1 MTIFRISVYFV
12 FLDDSTIKLTKDSS
26 SKAKIKTNSS
36 SSSKDLIVSRNVS
49 TSKRPVHN
57 NLLSDLA
64 RISQESSSTS
74 KDDSTKPSSNESKP
88 INKTKTGTSGV
99 PSSAS
104 LVPKRND
111 IKGAPNKVVS
121 TEDNSNDDNESVVT
135 ETYGHPPS
143 EEENQKTEFKLP
155 QPTHLVLNNSRNDV
169 KPFSK
174 LITSS
179 DNGSPANDEQSN
191 DEVTKT
197 QELSPLISDRSET
210 PSNDIVSNTRQQNV
224 YEAKPSNG
232 IVNDAGQQ
240 NVYETKPSNGI
251 VNDAGQQNVYEA
263 KPSNDIVSNAGQ
275 QNVNQAKPTETKKDD
290 NVNANANAA
299 TNNGEKII
307 DEISSIG
314 GDNNKVN
321 FKDITGE
328 YNETTT
334 NYDKSIGKKGM
345 FLLA

>member
-1 MTIFRISVYFV
+1 M
-12 FLDDSTIKLTKDSS
+12 
-26 SKAKIKTNSS
+26 
-36 SSSKDLIVSRNVS
+36 
-49 TSKRPVHN
+49 
-57 NLLSDLA
+57 LSDLA

-88 INKTKTGTSGV
+88 INKTKNDTSGV

-143 EEENQKTEFKLP
+143 EEENQKMEFKLP

-224 YEAKPSNG
+224 YEAKP
-232 IVNDAGQQ
+232 
-240 NVYETKPSNGI
+240 
-251 VNDAGQQNVYEA
+251 
-263 KPSNDIVSNAGQ
+263 
-275 QNVNQAKPTETKKDD
+275 TETKKDD
-290 NVNANANAA
+290 NVNTNGNSNTDAMNVKTYANIHTDTDVNANANAA

>member
-1 MTIFRISVYFV
+1 MTLHEFHKNPAQHQKMIQPN
-12 FLDDSTIKLTKDSS
+12 L
-26 SKAKIKTNSS
+26 AQ
-36 SSSKDLIVSRNVS
+36 
-49 TSKRPVHN
+49 TSPNR
-57 NLLSDLA
+57 
-64 RISQESSSTS
+64 
-74 KDDSTKPSSNESKP
+74 STKRRL
-88 INKTKTGTSGV
+88 V
-99 PSSAS
+99 HLAS

-111 IKGAPNKVVS
+111 IKGAPNKVS

-143 EEENQKTEFKLP
+143 EEENQKMEFKLP

-210 PSNDIVSNTRQQNV
+210 PSNGIVNDAGQQNV

-240 NVYETKPSNGI
+240 NIYEAKPSNGL
-251 VNDAGQQNVYEA
+251 VSNAGQQNVYEA
-263 KPSNDIVSNAGQ
+263 KP
-275 QNVNQAKPTETKKDD
+275 TETKKDD
-290 NVNANANAA
+290 NVNTNGNSNTDAMNVKTYANIHTDTDVNANANAA

>member
-1 MTIFRISVYFV
+1 M
-12 FLDDSTIKLTKDSS
+12 
-26 SKAKIKTNSS
+26 
-36 SSSKDLIVSRNVS
+36 
-49 TSKRPVHN
+49 
-57 NLLSDLA
+57 LSDLA

-88 INKTKTGTSGV
+88 INKTKNDTSGV

-111 IKGAPNKVVS
+111 IKGAPNKVS

-143 EEENQKTEFKLP
+143 EEENQKMEFKLP

-240 NVYETKPSNGI
+240 NVYEAKPSNGI

-263 KPSNDIVSNAGQ
+263 KP
-275 QNVNQAKPTETKKDD
+275 TETKKDD
-290 NVNANANAA
+290 NVNTNGNSNTDAMNVKTYANIHTDTDVNANANAA

>member
-1 MTIFRISVYFV
+1 M
-12 FLDDSTIKLTKDSS
+12 
-26 SKAKIKTNSS
+26 
-36 SSSKDLIVSRNVS
+36 
-49 TSKRPVHN
+49 
-57 NLLSDLA
+57 LSDLA

-88 INKTKTGTSGV
+88 INKTKNGTSGV

-240 NVYETKPSNGI
+240 NIYEAKPSNGL
-251 VNDAGQQNVYEA
+251 VSNAGQQNVYEA
-263 KPSNDIVSNAGQ
+263 KP
-275 QNVNQAKPTETKKDD
+275 TETKKDD
-290 NVNANANAA
+290 NVNTNGNSNTDAMNVKTYANIHTDTDVNANANAA

>member
-1 MTIFRISVYFV
+1 M
-12 FLDDSTIKLTKDSS
+12 
-26 SKAKIKTNSS
+26 
-36 SSSKDLIVSRNVS
+36 
-49 TSKRPVHN
+49 
-57 NLLSDLA
+57 LSDLA

-74 KDDSTKPSSNESKP
+74 KDDSTKPSANESKP

-143 EEENQKTEFKLP
+143 EEENKKTEFKLP

-240 NVYETKPSNGI
+240 NVYE
-251 VNDAGQQNVYEA
+251 A

-290 NVNANANAA
+290 NVNTNGNSNTDAMNVKTYANIHTDTDVNANANAA
-299 TNNGEKII
+299 TNSGEKII

>member
-1 MTIFRISVYFV
+1 M
-12 FLDDSTIKLTKDSS
+12 
-26 SKAKIKTNSS
+26 
-36 SSSKDLIVSRNVS
+36 
-49 TSKRPVHN
+49 
-57 NLLSDLA
+57 SDLA

-74 KDDSTKPSSNESKP
+74 KDDSTKPSANESKP

-143 EEENQKTEFKLP
+143 EEENKKTEFKLP

-240 NVYETKPSNGI
+240 NVYE
-251 VNDAGQQNVYEA
+251 A

-290 NVNANANAA
+290 NVNTNGNSNTDAMNVKTYANIHTDTDVNANANAA
-299 TNNGEKII
+299 TNSGEKII

>member
-1 MTIFRISVYFV
+1 M
-12 FLDDSTIKLTKDSS
+12 
-26 SKAKIKTNSS
+26 
-36 SSSKDLIVSRNVS
+36 
-49 TSKRPVHN
+49 
-57 NLLSDLA
+57 LSDLA

-74 KDDSTKPSSNESKP
+74 KDDSTKPSANESKP

-263 KPSNDIVSNAGQ
+263 KP
-275 QNVNQAKPTETKKDD
+275 TETKKDD
-290 NVNANANAA
+290 NVNTNGNSNTDAMNVKTYANIHTDTDVNANANAA

>member
-1 MTIFRISVYFV
+1 M
-12 FLDDSTIKLTKDSS
+12 
-26 SKAKIKTNSS
+26 
-36 SSSKDLIVSRNVS
+36 
-49 TSKRPVHN
+49 
-57 NLLSDLA
+57 LSDLA

-88 INKTKTGTSGV
+88 INKTKNDTSGV

-240 NVYETKPSNGI
+240 NVYE
-251 VNDAGQQNVYEA
+251 
-263 KPSNDIVSNAGQ
+263 
-275 QNVNQAKPTETKKDD
+275 AKPTETKKDD
-290 NVNANANAA
+290 NVNTNGNSNTDAMNVKTYANIHTDTDVNANANAA
-299 TNNGEKII
+299 TNSGEKII